1 MSEIIKVR
9 AFPFFERGR
18 TFSSDMITSI
28 RDYTFDFSNLYL
40 DDCSDGIVSGC
51 KIEVNNTIVNLTKG
65 ILKFK
70 DVVYILNQPLSE
82 TYEATEKLQVLK
94 LSFSDELVTQ
104 KSSHRE
110 VMLKLT
116 NDLNLTENEIEV
128 CRFKLKKGSKL
139 RTDYLDFD
147 DYNTEFDTVNRLHVS
162 YCGRY
167 EPTVSQDVLIAF
179 ATEAL
184 EHTLTPIDSQI
195 VLTILSANFFT
206 NKKVLEAYIALKRSE
221 TIKPHSHIEIYEALS
236 TILKEIRGI
245 QKQGK
250 ERKKQRNR
258 QIIVD

>member
-40 DDCSDGIVSGC
+40 ADCSDGIVSGC
-51 KIEVNNTIVNLTKG
+51 QIKVNNNLVSLTKG
-65 ILKFK
+65 VLKFK
-70 DVVYILNQPLSE
+70 GMVYILNQPLSE
-82 TYEATEKLQVLK
+82 SYEATETLQLLK
-94 LSFSDELVTQ
+94 LCFSDELVTQ

-110 VMLKLT
+110 VMLKIT
-116 NDLNLTENEIEV
+116 SDSQLTENEVEV

-139 RTDYLDFD
+139 RTSYLDFD
-147 DYNTEFDTVNRLHVS
+147 DYNTEYDTVNRLHVD
-162 YCGRY
+162 YCGRCQ
-167 EPTVSQDVLIAF
+167 PTLSQDVLTAF

-184 EHTLTPIDSQI
+184 GHALSPIDSQI

-206 NKKVLEAYIALKRSE
+206 NKNVLEAYIALKKGE
-221 TIKPHSHIEIYEALS
+221 AIKALTHIEIYEALS
-236 TILKEIRGI
+236 NILKEIRGI
-245 QKQGK
+245 QKQSSNK
-250 ERKKQRNR
+250 KKQRNR